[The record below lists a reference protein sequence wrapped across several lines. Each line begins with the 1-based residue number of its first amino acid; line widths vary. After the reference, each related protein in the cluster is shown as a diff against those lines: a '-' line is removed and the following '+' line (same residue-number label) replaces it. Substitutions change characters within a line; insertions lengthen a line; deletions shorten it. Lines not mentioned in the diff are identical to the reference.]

1 MMIYIDNKSITD
13 PASFSVGIMDISTAE
28 RNAQGTMMIDRIA
41 TKRKLELSWS
51 ALTSG
56 QIATILS
63 AVDKIFFLV
72 TYPDPQ
78 TGKAETKTFYVGDR
92 TTPVVTYKN
101 GVPLWKELKMN
112 FIER

>member
-1 MMIYIDNKSITD
+1 MLYIDNKSVTV

-41 TKRKLELSWS
+41 TKRKLEVSWN

-56 QIATILS
+56 QMSTILS
-63 AVDKIFFLV
+63 AVDKVFFLV

-78 TGKAETKTFYVGDR
+78 TGKSETKTFYVGDR
-92 TTPVVTYKN
+92 TTPIVIYKN
-101 GVPLWKELKMN
+101 GVATWKDLKMN

>member
-1 MMIYIDNKSITD
+1 MLYIDNKSVTA
-13 PASFSVGIMDISTAE
+13 PASFSVAIMDISSAE
-28 RNAQGTMMIDRIA
+28 RNAQGTMMIDRVT
-41 TKRKLELSWS
+41 TKRKLEVGWS
-51 ALTSG
+51 ALNSS
-56 QIATILS
+56 QISTILS
-63 AVDKIFFLV
+63 AVDKVFFLV

-92 TTPVVTYKN
+92 TTPVVTYRN